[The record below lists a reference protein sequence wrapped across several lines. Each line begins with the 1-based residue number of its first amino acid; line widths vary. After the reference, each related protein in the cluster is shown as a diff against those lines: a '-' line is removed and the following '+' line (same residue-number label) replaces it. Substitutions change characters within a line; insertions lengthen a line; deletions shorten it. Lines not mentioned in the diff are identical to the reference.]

1 MTAPPNRAQAPASPL
16 CVVHGPFGTGKS
28 ALLVALL
35 HFFAAAGGARCLVA
49 ANTNVAVD
57 RVLVGL
63 LDSGFT
69 GTPRPPPRATV
80 PGRCENGRAQALRQ
94 LQQCT
99 AFTPARRG
107 VASSQS
113 MGTWCATSWLH
124 AHWPSKLGMYASD
137 PAWLPCQEHTH
148 SPGCGADPAPGLQTS
163 CASERCAASTAGCY
177 NALGALPP
185 KPQGPWES
193 APAQYL
199 RRTCCRPRSMP
210 HCCAA
215 VVCSCG
221 HSPYARALA
230 RCCRHTSTTC

>member
-163 CASERCAASTAGCY
+163 CASERCAASTAGCWATRCTAARAVATTPPPSWPTCSRRPARPERLPCCVRSWLRRA
-177 NALGALPP
+177 ALGVIP
-185 KPQGPWES
+185 
-193 APAQYL
+193 
-199 RRTCCRPRSMP
+199 
-210 HCCAA
+210 CA
-215 VVCSCG
+215 
-221 HSPYARALA
+221 
-230 RCCRHTSTTC
+230 